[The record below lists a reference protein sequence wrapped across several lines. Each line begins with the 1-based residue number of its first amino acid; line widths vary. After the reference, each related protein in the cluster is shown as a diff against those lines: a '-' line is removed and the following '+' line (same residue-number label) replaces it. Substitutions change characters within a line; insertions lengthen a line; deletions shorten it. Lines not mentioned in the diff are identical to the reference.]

1 MYKVA
6 LNTNEMNLI
15 AKLFYGYNNYSN
27 KDYKRM
33 LIDRLEEST
42 YLEKEDNI
50 SKLKKEVLRLLKLFN
65 VTEGRMLSICIDRYS
80 QEEITVI
87 ISEMISYLSDTN
99 YIEDII
105 KEINTIWL
113 RSDILKVI
121 LGKQVW
127 YEAIGIKE
135 EGLEFKEIEENYILD
150 NLNSIKCISSKLF
163 IEQLK
168 EKLSKYNN
176 LDTRC
181 FRSRMYLYD
190 ILHVIVDIEKALLM
204 VYLRSDEFNY

>member
-6 LNTNEMNLI
+6 LNQNEMNLI
-15 AKLFYGYNNYSN
+15 AKLFYEYNNYSN
-27 KDYKRM
+27 TYYKRM
-33 LIDRLEEST
+33 LIDRLEETT

-50 SKLKKEVLRLLKLFN
+50 SKLKKEVIRLLKLFN
-65 VTEGRMLSICIDRYS
+65 VTEGRMLSIYIDRYS
-80 QEEITVI
+80 QEETTVI
-87 ISEMISYLSDTN
+87 ISEMISYLSDTK

-105 KEINTIWL
+105 KEVNTIGL
-113 RSDILKVI
+113 RSSILKEI
-121 LGKQVW
+121 LGKNVW
-127 YEAIGIKE
+127 YEVIGIVDE
-135 EGLEFKEIEENYILD
+135 ELQFEEIEENYIID
-150 NLNSIKCISSKLF
+150 NLNSTECISSKIF
-163 IEQLK
+163 IDELK

-181 FRSRMYLYD
+181 FRSRMYLDD